1 MGGVGAGG
9 EGGVGGAEGVV
20 HEHGDGHGA
29 DAAGDGGDGSSARL
43 SAGEIDVAA
52 EFVVIATIY
61 TDVDDYCALFKPFAL
76 DGAAAADG
84 GDDDV
89 GGSAELGE
97 VGAARVGDG
106 GGAVGVEQELGYG
119 FADDVGSAD
128 DEGGFALELDA
139 SALQQDH
146 AAERGA
152 GYVGWDR

>member
-1 MGGVGAGG
+1 MRRLWLCGRLYSLEELVGGVGAGG

-29 DAAGDGGDGSSARL
+29 DATGDGGDGGGAGL
-43 SAGEIDVAA
+43 GAGEVDVAA
-52 EFVVIATIY
+52 EFVIIATID
-61 TDVDDYCALFKPFAL
+61 TDVDDHSALLEPFAF
-76 DGAAAADG
+76 DGAASANG
-84 GDDDV
+84 SDDDV

-128 DEGGFALELDA
+128 N
-139 SALQQDH
+139 
-146 AAERGA
+146 
-152 GYVGWDR
+152 